1 MIVEIVSYINGL
13 SDNVRLKL
21 TKNLINSS
29 TADILLFSGHT
40 VGFVNDIETL
50 RLSIDNYHTEVI
62 FELEDINSDKINNCL
77 YRISKGILINMFT
90 NQLFTRSIDI
100 ENNYELASR
109 LLYELKHNRSFKVK
123 GFKIIIIQCGEI
135 NILKNIQSEDNRV
148 EFRLVNDKKLMNQF
162 TEILHDSKIILN
174 PIHTPM
180 GNQGKMN
187 KRREYFS
194 LDNRYYFST
203 SNSKENSSKLDMKSL
218 QYAYYNG
225 LPITENEK
233 IIGENYIKRSFSI

>member
-109 LLYELKHNRSFKVK
+109 LLYELKHNR
-123 GFKIIIIQCGEI
+123 
-135 NILKNIQSEDNRV
+135 
-148 EFRLVNDKKLMNQF
+148 
-162 TEILHDSKIILN
+162 
-174 PIHTPM
+174 
-180 GNQGKMN
+180 
-187 KRREYFS
+187 
-194 LDNRYYFST
+194 
-203 SNSKENSSKLDMKSL
+203 
-218 QYAYYNG
+218 
-225 LPITENEK
+225 
-233 IIGENYIKRSFSI
+233 